1 MTPNFKKYAIIGVI
15 VILLFM
21 STTSK
26 AASIIAIFEGKK
38 LKAYKDQGGVWTI
51 GYGSTYNIDKK
62 RPVQEDDIIDESTA
76 LRWLHS
82 ITSDL
87 QNQIKKV
94 LTVVVNQNQLD
105 SLTSLA
111 YNIGLTAFKKS
122 TLLKRLN
129 ANYPKIQVADEFLR
143 WNKVK
148 GVVNQG
154 LTNRRSKERELF
166 LK

>member
-1 MTPNFKKYAIIGVI
+1 MTANFKKYAIIGAI
-15 VILLFM
+15 VILIFM
-21 STTSK
+21 STTSN

-51 GYGSTYNIDKK
+51 GFGSTYNIDEK
-62 RPVQEDDIIDESTA
+62 RPVREGDTIDEATA
-76 LRWLHS
+76 IRWLNT
-82 ITSDL
+82 IAGDL

-94 LTVVVNQNQLD
+94 ITVSVNQNQLD

-111 YNIGLTAFKKS
+111 YNIGLSAFKKS

-129 ANYPKIQVADEFLR
+129 ANYPKRAVADEFLR

-148 GVVNQG
+148 GIINQG
-154 LTNRRSKERELF
+154 LSNRRSKEMELF

>member
-1 MTPNFKKYAIIGVI
+1 MTANFKKYAIIGAI
-15 VILLFM
+15 VILIFM
-21 STTSK
+21 STTSN

-51 GYGSTYNIDKK
+51 GFGSTYNIDEK
-62 RPVQEDDIIDESTA
+62 RPVKEGDTIDETTA
-76 LRWLHS
+76 IRWLNT
-82 ITSDL
+82 IAGDL

-94 LTVVVNQNQLD
+94 ITVSVNQNQLD

-111 YNIGLTAFKKS
+111 YNIGLSAFKKS

-129 ANYPKIQVADEFLR
+129 ANYLKIQIADEFLR
-143 WNKVK
+143 WNKLN
-148 GVVNQG
+148 GLINQG
-154 LTNRRSKERELF
+154 LSNRRSKERELF

>member
-1 MTPNFKKYAIIGVI
+1 
-15 VILLFM
+15 M

>member
-1 MTPNFKKYAIIGVI
+1 MTANFKKYAIIGAI

-26 AASIIAIFEGKK
+26 ASDIIAVFEGKK

-51 GYGSTYNIDKK
+51 GFGSTYNIDEK
-62 RPVQEDDIIDESTA
+62 RPVQEGDTIDEATA
-76 LRWLHS
+76 IRWLNT
-82 ITSDL
+82 IASDL

-94 LTVVVNQNQLD
+94 ITVTVNQNQLD

-111 YNIGLTAFKKS
+111 YNIGLSAFKKS

-148 GVVNQG
+148 GIINQG
-154 LTNRRSKERELF
+154 LSNRRSKETELF

>member
-1 MTPNFKKYAIIGVI
+1 MTANFKKYAIIGAI

-21 STTSK
+21 STTSN

-51 GYGSTYNIDKK
+51 GFGSTYNIDEK
-62 RPVQEDDIIDESTA
+62 RPVREGDTIDEATA
-76 LRWLHS
+76 IRWLNT
-82 ITSDL
+82 IAGDL

-94 LTVVVNQNQLD
+94 ITVSVNQNQLD

-111 YNIGLTAFKKS
+111 YNIGLSAFKKS

-148 GVVNQG
+148 GIINQG
-154 LTNRRSKERELF
+154 LSNRRSKERELF

>member
-1 MTPNFKKYAIIGVI
+1 MTPNFKKYAIIGAI

-21 STTSK
+21 STTSN
-26 AASIIAIFEGKK
+26 AAGIIAIFEGKK
-38 LKAYKDQGGVWTI
+38 LKAYKDHGGVWTI
-51 GYGSTYNIDKK
+51 GFGSTYNIDEK
-62 RPVQEDDIIDESTA
+62 RPVREGDTIDEATA
-76 LRWLHS
+76 IRWLNT

-94 LTVVVNQNQLD
+94 ITVTVNQNQLD

-111 YNIGLTAFKKS
+111 YNIGLSAFKKS

-148 GVVNQG
+148 GIINQG
-154 LTNRRSKERELF
+154 LSNRRSKERELF

>member
-1 MTPNFKKYAIIGVI
+1 MTANFKKYAIIGAI
-15 VILLFM
+15 VILIFM
-21 STTSK
+21 STTSN

-51 GYGSTYNIDKK
+51 GFGSTYNIDEK
-62 RPVQEDDIIDESTA
+62 RPVREGDTIDEATA
-76 LRWLHS
+76 IRWLNT
-82 ITSDL
+82 IAGDL

-94 LTVVVNQNQLD
+94 ITVSVNQNQLD

-111 YNIGLTAFKKS
+111 YNIGISAFKKS

-148 GVVNQG
+148 GIINQG
-154 LTNRRSKERELF
+154 LSNRRSKERELF

>member
-1 MTPNFKKYAIIGVI
+1 MTANFKKYAIIGVI

-51 GYGSTYNIDKK
+51 GYGSTYNIDEK
-62 RPVQEDDIIDESTA
+62 RPVQEGDIIDESTA

-82 ITSDL
+82 ITGDL

-94 LTVVVNQNQLD
+94 ITIAVNQNQLD

-129 ANYPKIQVADEFLR
+129 ANYPKIQVANEFLR